1 MSPSFVVVVL
11 VAAGGLRSAWC
22 GSAWYWPACRGR
34 ASPDRRLRRAGPVA
48 PHSVRAGAARRDD
61 QAVLSPD
68 AGVSVSEA
76 AGASAGALAAAASP
90 SVPGAAAL
98 SLPSGAAVA
107 AASAVAVSASAVS
120 ALAVS
125 VVAVSVVA

>member
-34 ASPDRRLRRAGPVA
+34 ASPDRRLRGADPVA

-76 AGASAGALAAAASP
+76 AGASAGASAAAASP
-90 SVPGAAAL
+90 SVPGAAGL
-98 SLPSGAAVA
+98 SLPSGAAVAAVA
-107 AASAVAVSASAVS
+107 AASAVAVSESAVS

-125 VVAVSVVA
+125 VVA